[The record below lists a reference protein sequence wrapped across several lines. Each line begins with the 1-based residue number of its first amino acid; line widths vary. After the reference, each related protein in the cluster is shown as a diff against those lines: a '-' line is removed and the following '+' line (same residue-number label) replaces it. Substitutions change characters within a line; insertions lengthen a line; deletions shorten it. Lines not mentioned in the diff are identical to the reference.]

1 MLLCVPNF
9 SEGRSERIVDVLG
22 ITLGSH
28 ARLLN
33 THFDGAH
40 NRSVFTLS
48 GEAPDLIAAALA
60 GAKHA
65 MELIDL
71 RGYSGLHPHIGVL
84 DVCPMVWIGEEARE
98 AADAAAL
105 QVADGDRRARHP
117 CLPLRRAGEHR
128 RAPRALVVSPRRSG
142 GAGAAGWPAASWFRT
157 AAPRSRTRA
166 PAPHWSDRGARS
178 SPSTSSSTPRTPKS
192 RAPSPRACASPA
204 AGRRGCGRSGCPGTR
219 AARRSRSTSTTRSQC
234 RWPRSSSAPPASPP
248 STGRDRVEA
257 ELVGL
262 APEAALDGYP
272 DDPPIRDFDPAQ
284 HVIERI
290 TGSSGR

>member
-84 DVCPMVWIGEEARE
+84 DVCPMVWIGENERG

-105 QVADGDRRARHP
+105 AVADGIGELGIPVFLYGELASTDERRER
-117 CLPLRRAGEHR
+117 
-128 RAPRALVVSPRRSG
+128 
-142 GAGAAGWPAASWFRT
+142 SWFR
-157 AAPRSRTRA
+157 RGG
-166 PAPHWSDRGARS
+166 PAGLARRMASGELVPDRGPAEPHPSAGATLVGSRRPLVAFNLELDTPNPEIARAVAES
-178 SPSTSSSTPRTPKS
+178 LRESGGGPKGV
-192 RAPSPRACASPA
+192 RAIGLPWHE
-204 AGRRGCGRSGCPGTR
+204 GRSQVSVNVHDPIAVPLAEVVERATR
-219 AARRSRSTSTTRSQC
+219 LAAEHGAR
-234 RWPRSSSAPPASPP
+234 PL
-248 STGRDRVEA
+248 EA